1 MKAWTVWM
9 FGAVIVTLLIV
20 IVVLLLQMGSYRP
33 SATKNLDGSARIT
46 TAATSTTK
54 VSVATTPTRVAAT
67 ATNEP
72 LPTATTT
79 PKAATTINPQAT
91 TSLPSVVTTTTEPV
105 SAATT
110 IRSQATTSVASVVTT
125 TTEPA
130 SKVLTA
136 RSSALDA
143 SPAAQQLFCDDIQ
156 AAIAAI
162 ILSEIGIEAAIPC
175 YGYLDFVEEMICP
188 NLDDESSIE
197 AMVAVLI
204 MLVGSE
210 IEWPEGMEPTEE
222 QIESLIET
230 WVHAASHYLCPTIN

>member
-33 SATKNLDGSARIT
+33 SATKNLDGSTRTT

-72 LPTATTT
+72 LPIATTT

-91 TSLPSVVTTTTEPV
+91 TSLPSVVTSTKPA
-105 SAATT
+105 SATTT
-110 IRSQATTSVASVVTT
+110 IRSQATTSLASVDTT

-130 SKVLTA
+130 SKVLTS

-162 ILSEIGIEAAIPC
+162 ILSQIGIEAAIPC
-175 YGYLDFVEEMICP
+175 YGYLDFAEEMICP

-210 IEWPEGMEPTEE
+210 LEWPEGMEPTEE

-230 WVHAASHYLCPTIN
+230 WVHAASQYLCPTIN